1 MTKRERSNQAYRFD
15 LIRMFLMTPNSTFGY
30 GENYHSDY
38 VERQQKANELIKISR
53 SLSRFAEHLCNG
65 TIQENEDGK
74 TYSRYY
80 ETRDGEHHR
89 IGGASDRYKTA
100 EKRITQI
107 LEGTGKA
114 FYIQTDPRGCALYLY
129 DPKEVSPEKI
139 DQVYV
144 TRGLAVY

>member
-1 MTKRERSNQAYRFD
+1 MTKRERANANYRFD
-15 LIRMFLMTPNSTFGY
+15 LIRMFLMKPAPLKGSY
-30 GENYHSDY
+30 IDDY
-38 VERQQKANELIKISR
+38 TERQAKANELLKISR

-65 TIQENEDGK
+65 TIQEEEDG

-80 ETRDGEHHR
+80 EAGDGVPHKV
-89 IGGASDRYKTA
+89 GKASDRYKTA
-100 EKRITQI
+100 EKRIKAI

-114 FYIQTDPRGCALYLY
+114 FYFQTDPRGCALYLY